1 MGKGEDHIRMASK
14 DLALAREYRSRGDI
28 AVATLL
34 YNKAI
39 SRVMRMMYYKK
50 TGRHAPRDAS
60 LGYLSSKAKLPDE
73 VGEYVRSVMEPE
85 SEAEGLESMELTETY
100 TGGSGKLLYLDG
112 LIKRLLDYSDA
123 Y

>member
-1 MGKGEDHIRMASK
+1 MEKDGSHIRAARK
-14 DLALAREYRSRGDI
+14 DLELARKYRSRGDI

-39 SRVMRMMYYKK
+39 SRAMRMMYYKR

-60 LGYLSSKAKLPDE
+60 LGYLSANANIPDE
-73 VGEYVRSVMEPE
+73 VAEYIRGVMEP
-85 SEAEGLESMELTETY
+85 SEEEQMGSFDLAEVASDSG
-100 TGGSGKLLYLDG
+100 GKLLYLDG
-112 LIKRLLDYSDA
+112 LIKRLLDYSNA